1 MNFLGCPPPIT
12 TSWSTSSRTDWRFD
26 EKLHRSEL
34 RAFPASFQFEA
45 TLDKMNTLCD
55 GISYLLLQRV
65 VDGF

>member
-12 TSWSTSSRTDWRFD
+12 TSWSTSSRTDWRFH

-65 VDGF
+65 VDSF